1 MQLKG
6 KIIVVIPPKSG
17 TTEKGDWQSQQYVL
31 ETQEEHPKKLLFE
44 VFGENKIKEFDIKQD
59 EVLTVSFDPKV
70 DEKDGHYYGKNR
82 AFAVSGPQD
91 ITCHRR
97 PDPQH
102 YGRVQDDD
110 HNQHSRHELGNGYWR
125 THYIYI

>member
-44 VFGENKIKEFDIKQD
+44 VFGENKIKEF
-59 EVLTVSFDPKV
+59 S
-70 DEKDGHYYGKNR
+70 
-82 AFAVSGPQD
+82 
-91 ITCHRR
+91 
-97 PDPQH
+97 
-102 YGRVQDDD
+102 
-110 HNQHSRHELGNGYWR
+110 SRMR
-125 THYIYI
+125 C

>member
-31 ETQEEHPKKLLFE
+31 ETQEEHPKKLLF
-44 VFGENKIKEFDIKQD
+44 DIKQD

-82 AFAVSGPQD
+82 AFAVSRD
-91 ITCHRR
+91 
-97 PDPQH
+97 
-102 YGRVQDDD
+102 
-110 HNQHSRHELGNGYWR
+110 
-125 THYIYI
+125 

>member
-17 TTEKGDWQSQQYVL
+17 TTEKGDWQSQQYV

-70 DEKDGHYYGKNR
+70 DEKDGRYYGKNR
-82 AFAVSGPQD
+82 AFAVSRD
-91 ITCHRR
+91 
-97 PDPQH
+97 
-102 YGRVQDDD
+102 
-110 HNQHSRHELGNGYWR
+110 
-125 THYIYI
+125 